1 MLILR
6 CARRALITGLNQ
18 KNELNKN
25 LIEVGKFSS
34 IKTQAQSVFTNAF
47 HNRKDKDK
55 DTHDT
60 SEVKKADANVNQL
73 NHMVKAQVFEKF
85 ESEGLRSVF
94 NEEILTAVSVSSSNE
109 DLHKSGA
116 LIGLYKPRLII
127 KSL

>member
-47 HNRKDKDK
+47 HNRKDKD
-55 DTHDT
+55 THDT
-60 SEVKKADANVNQL
+60 SEVIKADENVNQL
-73 NHMVKAQVFEKF
+73 SHMVKAQVFEKF

>member
-34 IKTQAQSVFTNAF
+34 IKTQAQSIFTNAF

-55 DTHDT
+55 DTHDVT
-60 SEVKKADANVNQL
+60 KADENVNQL
-73 NHMVKAQVFEKF
+73 SHMVKAQVFEKL